1 VAPTLV
7 TEHASPRL
15 VVVERLDLP
24 GTQGAQLGTVRLN
37 EPDRL
42 NPLSWTTFHQLHAA
56 LAELDADDAVRVVA
70 VTGTGRAFS
79 AGGDL
84 RAYLELQRDAVRLP
98 RYYEDVAATLEKPA
112 SMRKPVV
119 ALVNGV
125 AVGGGL
131 ELALACDF
139 AIAASSARLGDGHA
153 RYGQMGGGGALSLLP
168 RVIGLPRAR
177 ELVFSGRLL
186 GAAEALEWGLVNRVV
201 EDDQLMAAA
210 IDFGVEVAGHS
221 PLALAE
227 VKRVMTQNA
236 RDADAAQLERET
248 VMRYQL
254 TSSDVLE
261 GLQAF
266 ADKRR
271 PNFTGR

>member
-1 VAPTLV
+1 MPTHTDPP
-7 TEHASPRL
+7 TERL
-15 VVVERLDLP
+15 VAVERHDLP
-24 GTQGAQLGTVRLN
+24 GAQGAQLGVVRLD

-42 NPLSWTTFHQLHAA
+42 NPLSWTTFRQLHAG

-84 RAYLELQRDAVRLP
+84 RAYVELQRDAVALP
-98 RYYEDVAATLEKPA
+98 RYFEDVAAALEMPS

-125 AVGGGL
+125 TVGGGL
-131 ELALACDF
+131 ELTLACDF
-139 AIAASSARLGDGHA
+139 AIAARSARLGDGHA
-153 RYGQMGGGGALSLLP
+153 RFGQMGGGGALSLLP
-168 RVIGLPRAR
+168 RVVGLPRAK

-201 EDDQLMAAA
+201 DDDQLMAVAL
-210 IDFGVEVAGHS
+210 DFATEVAGHS

-236 RDADAAQLERET
+236 RAADAAQLERET
-248 VMRYQL
+248 VMRYLL
-254 TSSDVLE
+254 TSSDVIE

-266 ADKRR
+266 AEKRR
-271 PNFTGR
+271 PVFTGR

>member
-1 VAPTLV
+1 MTSHNGHS
-7 TEHASPRL
+7 TGRF
-15 VVVERLDLP
+15 VVVERVDLP
-24 GTQGAQLGTVRLN
+24 GAAGAQLGLVRLN

-42 NPLSWTTFHQLHAA
+42 NPLNWTTFRQLHAG
-56 LAELDADDAVRVVA
+56 LAELDANDAVRVVA

-84 RAYLELQRDAVRLP
+84 RAYVELQRDAAALP
-98 RYYEDVAATLEKPA
+98 RYFEDVAAALEMPS

-131 ELALACDF
+131 ELTLACDF
-139 AIAASSARLGDGHA
+139 AIAARSARLGDGHA
-153 RYGQMGGGGALSLLP
+153 RFGQMGGGGALSLLP
-168 RVIGLPRAR
+168 RVIGLPRAK

-186 GAAEALEWGLVNRVV
+186 GAAEALEWGLVNRIV

-210 IDFGVEVAGHS
+210 LDFATEVAGHS

-227 VKRVMTQNA
+227 VKRVMTHNT
-236 RDADAAQLERET
+236 RHADAAQLERET
-248 VMRYQL
+248 VMRYLL
-254 TSSDVLE
+254 TSSDVIE

-266 ADKRR
+266 AEKRR

>member
-1 VAPTLV
+1 MTQHTDPATQ
-7 TEHASPRL
+7 RL

-24 GTQGAQLGTVRLN
+24 SAQGAQLGVVRLN

-42 NPLSWTTFHQLHAA
+42 NPLSWTTFRQLHAG

-84 RAYLELQRDAVRLP
+84 RAYVELQRDAVALP
-98 RYYEDVAATLEKPA
+98 RYFEDVAAALEMPA

-131 ELALACDF
+131 ELTIACDF
-139 AIAASSARLGDGHA
+139 AIAARSARLGDGHA

-168 RVIGLPRAR
+168 RVIGLPRAK

-201 EDDQLMAAA
+201 EDDQLMNAAL
-210 IDFGVEVAGHS
+210 DFATEVAGHS

-236 RDADAAQLERET
+236 RAADTAQLEREI
-248 VMRYQL
+248 VMRYLL
-254 TSSDVLE
+254 TSSDVVE

-266 ADKRR
+266 AEKRR

>member
-1 VAPTLV
+1 MTQHSDPATQ
-7 TEHASPRL
+7 RL

-24 GTQGAQLGTVRLN
+24 SAQGAQLGVVRLN

-42 NPLSWTTFHQLHAA
+42 NPLSWTTFRQLHAG
-56 LAELDADDAVRVVA
+56 LAELDADEAVRVVA

-84 RAYLELQRDAVRLP
+84 RAYAELQRDAVALP
-98 RYYEDVAATLEKPA
+98 RYFEDVAAALEMPA

-131 ELALACDF
+131 ELTIACDF
-139 AIAASSARLGDGHA
+139 AIAARSARLGDGHA

-168 RVIGLPRAR
+168 RVIGLPRAK

-186 GAAEALEWGLVNRVV
+186 GAAEALQWGLVNRVV
-201 EDDQLMAAA
+201 EDDQLMNAAL
-210 IDFGVEVAGHS
+210 DFATEVAGHS

-236 RDADAAQLERET
+236 RTADTAQLEREI
-248 VMRYQL
+248 VMRYLL
-254 TSSDVLE
+254 TSSDVVE

-266 ADKRR
+266 AEKRR

>member
-1 VAPTLV
+1 MTQHSDPATQ
-7 TEHASPRL
+7 RL

-24 GTQGAQLGTVRLN
+24 SAQGAQLGVVRLD

-42 NPLSWTTFHQLHAA
+42 NPLSWTTFRQLHAG

-84 RAYLELQRDAVRLP
+84 RAYVELQRDAVALP
-98 RYYEDVAATLEKPA
+98 RYFEDVAAALEMPA

-131 ELALACDF
+131 ELTIACDF
-139 AIAASSARLGDGHA
+139 AIAARSARLGDGHA

-168 RVIGLPRAR
+168 RVIGLPRAK

-201 EDDQLMAAA
+201 EDDQLMNAAL
-210 IDFGVEVAGHS
+210 DFATEVAGHS

-236 RDADAAQLERET
+236 RTADTAQLEREI
-248 VMRYQL
+248 VMRYLL
-254 TSSDVLE
+254 TSSDVVE

-266 ADKRR
+266 AEKRR